1 MKVHGPKTPKEESA
15 VKPKKTVK
23 PKKAKAKGES
33 EGEDESPKVE
43 EKLMTET
50 ERKEKREK
58 TGRLI
63 LSPITSHRRL
73 IDIRSPLSPS

>member
-1 MKVHGPKTPKEESA
+1 MKVHGPKTPKEDLA

-43 EKLMTET
+43 EKLMTEA

-63 LSPITSHRRL
+63 LSPIKSRRRL
-73 IDIRSPLSPS
+73 IDIRSPLSPP

>member
-1 MKVHGPKTPKEESA
+1 MKVHGPKTPKDESA

-33 EGEDESPKVE
+33 EGENESPKVE
-43 EKLMTET
+43 EKLMTEA

-58 TGRLI
+58 TGRFI
-63 LSPITSHRRL
+63 QSPIKSRRKL
-73 IDIRSPLSPS
+73 IDIRSPLSPP

>member
-1 MKVHGPKTPKEESA
+1 MKVHGPKAPKEESA
-15 VKPKKTVK
+15 VKPRKTVK

-33 EGEDESPKVE
+33 EGENESPKVE
-43 EKLMTET
+43 EKLMTEA

-63 LSPITSHRRL
+63 LSLMMSHRRL
-73 IDIRSPLSPS
+73 IDIRSPLSPP